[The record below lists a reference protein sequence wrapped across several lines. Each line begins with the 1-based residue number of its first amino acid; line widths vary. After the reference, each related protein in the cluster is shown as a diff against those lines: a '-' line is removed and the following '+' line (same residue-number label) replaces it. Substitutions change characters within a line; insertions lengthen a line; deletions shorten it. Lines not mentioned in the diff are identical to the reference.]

1 VAAVSLQGADGV
13 PEDTFFGVA
22 GFQAS
27 CLELGGCVPIPGD
40 PFVLIEGA
48 DDESTESVVA
58 QEPTDPTAAGTGG
71 GVDGN
76 RYVSPDYGWSLDWD
90 GAAWAEDSV
99 SNELELVAVGEGEG
113 PDGLGRVRF
122 QGIEGYDGDAAACL
136 SAIAEVFD
144 QELPEV
150 TEEGGRAFA
159 TTEPYLATEDLDGD
173 GTIGAEGE
181 AVAAR
186 MYLEC
191 RPLGTDGNLLG
202 ISFSDRAD
210 RFAERFPA
218 VEALV
223 ASVEMSAVAE
233 SAAPNSTAPTAPT
246 GSPAEPPVSSTPS
259 DAYASDAFD
268 FALTWD
274 PGRWELLQERNDDGT
289 ERLVLSDGTSTVDLY
304 PFRPDNPDMTPR
316 ECVGGFA
323 DIYAGLDGAGEA
335 EAVANQC
342 GHGITGF
349 SERQAHVVY
358 RFVGAEGGNV
368 VRHIE
373 CRRLGEGELLL
384 IAQRLPSDAYDA
396 SSDAARE
403 DLLAGL
409 TVAADRADELPGR
422 LDPMT
427 GAANQHVDPGE
438 PHAPYATAPPTS
450 GAHFQEW
457 APWGVHDDPIPD
469 GNQIHNLEHGGV
481 LLQYS
486 CDCPEVVALLQRFA
500 DPATGYPV
508 LVIAAPYPEME
519 ADVAL
524 TAWERTLELDE
535 EEVTEET
542 VCEFVEA
549 YIDRGPEKVHS
560 EELSAWWDPV
570 ALP

>member
-1 VAAVSLQGADGV
+1 
-13 PEDTFFGVA
+13 
-22 GFQAS
+22 
-27 CLELGGCVPIPGD
+27 
-40 PFVLIEGA
+40 VLIEGA

-122 QGIEGYDGDAAACL
+122 LGIEGYDGDAAACL

-150 TEEGGRAFA
+150 TEEGSRAFA

-191 RPLGTDGNLLG
+191 RPLGTDGILLG

-218 VEALV
+218 VEVLV
-223 ASVEMSAVAE
+223 ASVETSAVAE

-304 PFRPDNPDMTPR
+304 PFRRITRSWRRANASAASRTSTPVSTAR
-316 ECVGGFA
+316 VKRKPLPTSSVMASPGSPS
-323 DIYAGLDGAGEA
+323 AGPTSS
-335 EAVANQC
+335 
-342 GHGITGF
+342 I
-349 SERQAHVVY
+349 
-358 RFVGAEGGNV
+358 
-368 VRHIE
+368 
-373 CRRLGEGELLL
+373 
-384 IAQRLPSDAYDA
+384 A
-396 SSDAARE
+396 SSGPRAAMPS
-403 DLLAGL
+403 AISS
-409 TVAADRADELPGR
+409 AASWAK
-422 LDPMT
+422 
-427 GAANQHVDPGE
+427 AN
-438 PHAPYATAPPTS
+438 
-450 GAHFQEW
+450 
-457 APWGVHDDPIPD
+457 
-469 GNQIHNLEHGGV
+469 
-481 LLQYS
+481 
-486 CDCPEVVALLQRFA
+486 CC
-500 DPATGYPV
+500 
-508 LVIAAPYPEME
+508 
-519 ADVAL
+519 
-524 TAWERTLELDE
+524 
-535 EEVTEET
+535 
-542 VCEFVEA
+542 
-549 YIDRGPEKVHS
+549 
-560 EELSAWWDPV
+560 
-570 ALP
+570 